1 MKKKK
6 VIVNL
11 RENNLLNLA
20 RGAQLHIYAR
30 SGEWHFVVNP
40 PNFTGQVVTD
50 ETDIE
55 VDDESK

>member
-1 MKKKK
+1 
-6 VIVNL
+6 VNL